1 MYLGRISCL
10 ELGLLSG
17 INSFFSFSNSVKS
30 ISNFSLLCGVDN
42 FKFNDK
48 SFLVY
53 LGFFKANNF
62 LLNRANIILPVSTY
76 MERVSTFL
84 NLEGRLRIAR
94 KAIIPFKSIL
104 HDIFVVNALFFLK
117 RRFFSYNFSRIFR
130 FYFVLQF
137 FLNFIDYRCFFN
149 FNLKFL
155 SVRLFFLSGFYLQ
168 SNLKFDLK
176 SFIPSFIESNFVLFH
191 DVAFLNSSFD
201 KVVNNYYSN
210 DIFSKNSK
218 ILSLQAIESFGLN
231 FSKFLKIS

>member
-10 ELGLLSG
+10 ELGLLAG
-17 INSFFSFSNSVKS
+17 LNSFFSFSNYNVS
-30 ISNFSLLCGVDN
+30 ISNFSFLCGVDN
-42 FKFNDK
+42 FNYNDK

-76 MERVSTFL
+76 TERVSSFL
-84 NLEGRLRIAR
+84 NLEGRLRVAR
-94 KAIIPFKSIL
+94 KALIPYKSVL
-104 HDIFVVNALFFLK
+104 HDIFVINALFFLK
-117 RRFFSYNFSRIFR
+117 KRFFSYNFSKIPS
-130 FYFVLQF
+130 FYGVMEF
-137 FLNFIDYRCFFN
+137 FSTLIDYKCFFN

-155 SVRLFFLSGFYLQ
+155 SARLFFLSGFFLQ

-176 SFIPSFIESNFVLFH
+176 SFVPSFLESNFTLFH
-191 DVAFLNSSFD
+191 DLRLLNSSFD

-218 ILSLQAIESFGLN
+218 ILSLQAMDSFGLN